1 MLGNKKVMGNNIQF
15 YMNKMGLERADLA
28 KAIGVPY
35 SSLTDWINGK
45 TYPRI
50 DKIER
55 MANYFNIE
63 KSDLVEEHSK
73 ARKST
78 SNRIPVLGRVAAG
91 VPIDAIEDIMDYE
104 EISLAGD
111 EYFALQIHGDSMEP
125 RMYEGDVVICHQQE
139 DAENG
144 EIVVVTVNGDD
155 ATCKRLM
162 KYQGG
167 VALVSLNPKYPP
179 MMFTEQDRE
188 QKPIKVW
195 GKVIEI
201 RGKMRGI

>member
-28 KAIGVPY
+28 KAIDVPY

-78 SNRIPVLGRVAAG
+78 ANRIPVLGRVAAG
-91 VPIDAIEDIMDYE
+91 APIDAIEDIIDYE

>member
-63 KSDLVEEHSK
+63 KSDLVEERSK

-78 SNRIPVLGRVAAG
+78 ANRIPVLGRVAAG
-91 VPIDAIEDIMDYE
+91 MPIDAIENVIDYE
-104 EISLAGD
+104 EVGYD
-111 EYFALQIHGDSMEP
+111 TDDYFALQIHGNSMEP
-125 RMYEGDVVICHQQE
+125 RMYEGDVVIVRRQE

-144 EIVVVTVNGDD
+144 EIVIITVNGDD

-162 KYQGG
+162 KYPGG
-167 VALVSLNPKYPP
+167 IALVSLNPVYQP
-179 MMFTEQDRE
+179 MMFSKEDAE
-188 QKPIKVW
+188 QKPIRVL
-195 GKVIEI
+195 GKVVEI
-201 RGKMRGI
+201 RGKMMGI